1 MQSRIKKQNRVLN
14 QEKSEV
20 SEMRPVKIDRK
31 FMLFLEELIELLM
44 KKEEQFE
51 EIKIQ
56 QTTKVRLKKIN
67 KSLLRE
73 DRVKMHEVIE
83 KFEDKYDVKV

>member
-1 MQSRIKKQNRVLN
+1 MQSRAKKQSRVLV

-20 SEMRPVKIDRK
+20 SEVRPVKVDRK
-31 FMLFLEELIELLM
+31 FMVLLEELIELLM

-51 EIKIQ
+51 EIKIE
-56 QTTKVRLKKIN
+56 QTTKIRLKKIN

-73 DRVKMHEVIE
+73 DRVKMHEMIE
-83 KFEDKYDVKV
+83 KFEQKYDVKI